1 MGVAIVGLGLGMML
15 VGSGLLFVRRRW
27 LDPG

>member
-15 VGSGLLFVRRRW
+15 VGSGLLIVRRRR

>member
-15 VGSGLLFVRRRW
+15 IGSSLLFVRRRR
-27 LDPG
+27 LDA